1 LSEEEIAAYPEYS
14 GIKPRV
20 GDFVYKDMNGDNVI
34 DEKDYAPIGKPS
46 LPEFNYSL
54 TLGFSYKGF
63 DFSALLYGIGNSHIN
78 YKGSMGVDETKSVFQ
93 NHHLGA
99 WTQEKYGNGEKISY
113 PALTTSGS
121 SSLEPNDYFI
131 RNRVFLRLKNLEI
144 GYTFPKKLTKK
155 IGINKLRLY
164 ANGQNLLTFDNLP
177 FENIDPEQKTTTSVL
192 PVLKVI
198 NFGANINF

>member
-1 LSEEEIAAYPEYS
+1 
-14 GIKPRV
+14 
-20 GDFVYKDMNGDNVI
+20 M
-34 DEKDYAPIGKPS
+34 
-46 LPEFNYSL
+46 
-54 TLGFSYKGF
+54 
-63 DFSALLYGIGNSHIN
+63 
-78 YKGSMGVDETKSVFQ
+78 
-93 NHHLGA
+93 
-99 WTQEKYGNGEKISY
+99 
-113 PALTTSGS
+113 
-121 SSLEPNDYFI
+121 
-131 RNRVFLRLKNLEI
+131 RLKNLEI